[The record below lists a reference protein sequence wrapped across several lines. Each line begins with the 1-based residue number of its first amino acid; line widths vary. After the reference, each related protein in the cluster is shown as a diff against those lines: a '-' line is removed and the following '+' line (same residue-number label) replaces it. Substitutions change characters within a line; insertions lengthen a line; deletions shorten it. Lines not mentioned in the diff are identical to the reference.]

1 MAATN
6 QYDSTVGIQFVAN
19 VQDTI
24 SNLTSLDFWLGK
36 IATQFK
42 AIGVVA
48 GVAGGIWA
56 VAQSFSGLTEIGMSA
71 EKQLSMLKTQLQ
83 GVAPAGKEAEMAM
96 KEFKGAMQLTSETP
110 FDMSDVINAAVSLRQ
125 VGIDPLTKSFKNLNA
140 EQVAQGKKSLNAIQI
155 LGNAATAVGKDISEV
170 MSGFQAATSGNFMS
184 LDYSLGAEFEKARA
198 GLKNLKAG
206 TAEFNKKLLETIA
219 SIPRFQTGMADLQK
233 TLPGVMAE
241 LNKHIKA
248 FFITLSGP
256 FVKDQFSIYNQI
268 KNTLASI
275 RDWFKENVTGIR
287 ATAMILSFVL
297 SVLWNIG
304 KVLVEVVLTPFK
316 AMVEFFGQLFEVTG
330 EFADEYDR
338 MSKSLE
344 VLSERLNALWR
355 RIAVFFVGVKYILVG
370 VFQTIMEIGMRSWKF
385 LYGDLSEALTKF
397 GITLIILGRGAIFGA
412 IQWLGAFAKSLIN
425 IKNIMTMIS
434 QQVLVE
440 VIYQIINMARNGMTM
455 NGMLIVL
462 GGTAFL
468 LFTKM
473 RQVYHILWMTRKG
486 LESFSLWMSM
496 GKLKVMLFIGAVA
509 LLIYYAKDLVAWWG
523 GLSDSTKMIIGA
535 LGLLGTSIWLIVS
548 AKKAWAFANTFL
560 GTSLRKI
567 PIVGWIIIVIEAIF
581 ALIAAIGALIEK
593 WEYFKQLAVDAKDW
607 FLDKFNSDM
616 SSEEA
621 DARSAARTKNR
632 EAILNKIDQKKQDE
646 EDKKTGMD
654 VFKKYGGAMGPDV
667 VVPPAQAN
675 AGATAPNVQAA
686 TVAAVAA
693 PSKQEINANVPVN
706 ITVNGSPGQNEQE
719 LANQFRS
726 IWRKEGSKMVS
737 EAMNVQKNFS
747 VAQRTGLVGG

>member
-1 MAATN
+1 LAATN

-24 SNLTSLDFWLGK
+24 SNLTRLDFWLGK

-42 AIGVVA
+42 TIGVVA

-125 VGIDPLTKSFKNLNA
+125 VGIDPLTKSFKNFNA
-140 EQVAQGKKSLNAIQI
+140 EQVAQGNKSLNAIQI

-170 MSGFQAATSGNFMS
+170 MGGFQAATTGNFMS

-198 GLKNLKAG
+198 GLSNLKAG
-206 TAEFNKKLLETIA
+206 TAAFNKKLLETIA
-219 SIPRFQTGMADLQK
+219 SIPRFQTGMSDLRK

-248 FFITLSGP
+248 FFITLTGP

-268 KNTLASI
+268 KNTLSSI
-275 RDWFKENVTGIR
+275 KDWFKENATGIR
-287 ATAMILSFVL
+287 AVAMVLSFVL

-304 KVLVEVVLTPFK
+304 RVLVEVVLVPFK
-316 AMVEFFGQLFEVTG
+316 ALVEFFGELFEVTG
-330 EFADEYDR
+330 NFADSYDR

-344 VLSERLNALWR
+344 VLSEKLNALWR
-355 RIAVFFVGVKYILVG
+355 RVAVFFMGVRIVITDAMKSLLTMALKL
-370 VFQTIMEIGMRSWKF
+370 FNF
-385 LYGDLSEALTKF
+385 FYGDLSEALTKF
-397 GITLIILGRGAIFGA
+397 GITLAILGKGAIFGA
-412 IQWLGAFAKSLIN
+412 IQWLGAFAKSLLN
-425 IKNIMTMIS
+425 VKNIMNLIS

-440 VIYQIINMARNGMTM
+440 VIYQIINMTRNGVTLNGVLTM
-455 NGMLIVL
+455 IIGTVILAVVHWKKLAHIQWVLRKGMIDFFNTTSTGRSKLMLII
-462 GGTAFL
+462 AA
-468 LFTKM
+468 
-473 RQVYHILWMTRKG
+473 
-486 LESFSLWMSM
+486 
-496 GKLKVMLFIGAVA
+496 IG
-509 LLIYYAKDLVAWWG
+509 LLIYFAKDLINIWN
-523 GLSDSTKMIIGA
+523 GLSSTTKFAIGA
-535 LGLLGTSIWLIVS
+535 ITAFAATIYLVVN
-548 AKKAWAFANTFL
+548 AKKAWAFANMFL

-567 PIVGWIIIVIEAIF
+567 PLVGWIIIVIEAIF

-607 FLDKFNSDM
+607 FGDKLNFSM

-654 VFKKYGGAMGPDV
+654 VFKKYGSQMGPDAV
-667 VVPPAQAN
+667 IPPGQAN
-675 AGATAPNVQAA
+675 AMAVVPNMQAAAAVNNNQNVQA
-686 TVAAVAA
+686 
-693 PSKQEINANVPVN
+693 NVQN
-706 ITVNGSPGQNEQE
+706 QITVNAAPGMDTKEIANEVMK
-719 LANQFRS
+719 NM
-726 IWRKEGSKMVS
+726 EGSIKQSVSKAMEVDKKMANYRS
-737 EAMNVQKNFS
+737 GNVGY
-747 VAQRTGLVGG
+747 AQR